1 MKISGLLVKSFLML
15 VLAITPTA
23 FLMWELSR
31 VANENQRQNS
41 LEYEGFVDL
50 GKMTLPI
57 DDPDEYIK
65 WWKKN
70 ELVADSFEIIL
81 DSSAETYFLGRIVT
95 NDIPQMMHHLSLIKA
110 KYDPKTS
117 VSDEVRYIVQT
128 VKLNTRIIDEELNK
142 AYFNLKDNT
151 EFRAI
156 LIAKISEWEGIKD
169 RIVQVL
175 GAINV
180 RASQPEFTQV
190 IKGLFDFR
198 KELLEI
204 SKKLVQLHNS
214 DIRNAYLN
222 RLMMSMI
229 LSVLALL
236 LATVIFKQ
244 VVRKIKADDAEIHTK
259 DILLERSSRLAL
271 LGELTSA
278 IGHEIANPLTVL
290 SASMDQLK
298 SKISRSGTLSP
309 EELQTH
315 HERISRAIQKM
326 VTILNTI
333 RNMIKE
339 DPDAKLHPIKVQDV
353 VNESLLLLSHLQEKY
368 SVQIVVDPGIQD
380 LKVLGRTTEVTQVIS
395 NLIKNAIEAMVNS
408 QQRKLMITQEIHD
421 QEVIVSFTD
430 TWPGVPEKMKD
441 QIFDP
446 LFSTKTASGG
456 TCLGLSISRKLAQR
470 IGGRL
475 FLDPQQP
482 EVGARFCISLQR
494 Y

>member
-1 MKISGLLVKSFLML
+1 
-15 VLAITPTA
+15 
-23 FLMWELSR
+23 
-31 VANENQRQNS
+31 
-41 LEYEGFVDL
+41 
-50 GKMTLPI
+50 
-57 DDPDEYIK
+57 
-65 WWKKN
+65 
-70 ELVADSFEIIL
+70 
-81 DSSAETYFLGRIVT
+81 
-95 NDIPQMMHHLSLIKA
+95 
-110 KYDPKTS
+110 
-117 VSDEVRYIVQT
+117 
-128 VKLNTRIIDEELNK
+128 
-142 AYFNLKDNT
+142 
-151 EFRAI
+151 
-156 LIAKISEWEGIKD
+156 
-169 RIVQVL
+169 
-175 GAINV
+175 
-180 RASQPEFTQV
+180 
-190 IKGLFDFR
+190 
-198 KELLEI
+198 
-204 SKKLVQLHNS
+204 
-214 DIRNAYLN
+214 
-222 RLMMSMI
+222 
-229 LSVLALL
+229 
-236 LATVIFKQ
+236 
-244 VVRKIKADDAEIHTK
+244 
-259 DILLERSSRLAL
+259 
-271 LGELTSA
+271 
-278 IGHEIANPLTVL
+278 
-290 SASMDQLK
+290 MDQLK

-333 RNMIKE
+333 RNMIKK

-430 TWPGVPEKMKD
+430 TGPGVPEKMKD

-456 TCLGLSISRKLAQR
+456 AGLGLSISRKLAQR
-470 IGGRL
+470 IGGKL